1 MGVRNAIR
9 RDCVHYDGALLLSK
23 FNEYYSVTLL
33 KMLSAMKAKYVL
45 MSAGFLILMFLGPE
59 VMAQCSVCTKA
70 AAELGPDSAKGL
82 NMGILY
88 LMALPFA
95 IGGVIGYKWW
105 KSNQEVEGEA

>member
-1 MGVRNAIR
+1 
-9 RDCVHYDGALLLSK
+9 
-23 FNEYYSVTLL
+23 
-33 KMLSAMKAKYVL
+33 MKAKHVIVL
-45 MSAGFLILMFLGPE
+45 AGFLLLMSLSSE
-59 VMAQCSVCTKA
+59 VMAQCSICTKT

-105 KSNQEVEGEA
+105 KSSQDPEE

>member
-1 MGVRNAIR
+1 
-9 RDCVHYDGALLLSK
+9 
-23 FNEYYSVTLL
+23 
-33 KMLSAMKAKYVL
+33 MKRKYV
-45 MSAGFLILMFLGPE
+45 MMMAGFFILMFIGPE
-59 VMAQCSVCTKA
+59 VMAQCSICTKT

-105 KSNQEVEGEA
+105 KSSQDVETEG

>member
-1 MGVRNAIR
+1 MIYLVSLFQMFA
-9 RDCVHYDGALLLSK
+9 
-23 FNEYYSVTLL
+23 
-33 KMLSAMKAKYVL
+33 AMKQKYVIML
-45 MSAGFLILMFLGPE
+45 AGFLLLLFIGPE

-70 AAELGPDSAKGL
+70 ASELGPDSGKGL

-105 KSNQEVEGEA
+105 KSNEVRED